1 MNYAQACFI
10 APLVS
15 LPVVITH
22 AGKYITRSG
31 EVVEVHVTSS
41 NQDLGCMGAYATG
54 QAEGWHRSGR
64 LYSSKQSMNDIV
76 QAAA

>member
-1 MNYAQACFI
+1 MNYEQACFLS
-10 APLVS
+10 PLVS
-15 LPVVITH
+15 LPVVIVD

-31 EVVEVHVTSS
+31 EVVEVDVASS
-41 NQDLGCMGAYATG
+41 NQDLGCKGTYSTG

-76 QAAA
+76 QAA

>member
-1 MNYAQACFI
+1 MNYEQACFL

-15 LPVVITH
+15 LPVVITGT
-22 AGKYITRSG
+22 GKYLTRSG
-31 EVVEVHVTSS
+31 EVVEVKVASS
-41 NQDLGCMGAYATG
+41 NQDLGCKGAYSTG

-76 QAAA
+76 QAA

>member
-1 MNYAQACFI
+1 MNYSKACFL
-10 APLVS
+10 APIVS

-31 EVVEVHVTSS
+31 EVVEVHVASS
-41 NQDLGCMGAYATG
+41 NQDLGCKGTYPTG

-64 LYSSKQSMNDIV
+64 LYSAKQSMNDIV
-76 QAAA
+76 QAAV